1 MTMEDIWM
9 ILSATSGE
17 EVFSSDDWILVLL
30 AGILATGA
38 LVLLADIV
46 AEDVDDLSVQVRM
59 NKIITNSEYI
69 GKLNLLNQ
77 SCQFYFH

>member
-1 MTMEDIWM
+1 MEDILV
-9 ILSATSGE
+9 ILAASSEEESFSAG
-17 EVFSSDDWILVLL
+17 DILVLL

-77 SCQFYFH
+77 RK

>member
-77 SCQFYFH
+77 SRRFYFH